1 MNILKL
7 NVAVFSSILFLF
19 FAVVDTAAGGDY
31 PDGKLGKALILD
43 GSSQTIKIPHYAG
56 LKPDKAITISA
67 WIKPE
72 RVGKGGWQWQQIYRK
87 EDGNARALMAIGEY
101 EKKHS
106 LCFGLGINGK
116 FVEHGVPLAPAKLLD
131 GKWHLVC
138 VTFDGKTIKFYADG
152 QEIGASTKARGA
164 IDTGGDAPAYI
175 GSYKGT
181 GEFFKGGIDDV
192 RLYNRALST
201 GEIKTMAA
209 EHLAQT
215 TEPFTIAVLPDTQ
228 FYCDTRLKLSAKWG
242 NGDLRR
248 YFFAQ
253 TKWVRD
259 NQERLNIAF
268 LVHEGDIVQADGPEE
283 WAIAK
288 KAMSVLDGK
297 VPYCM
302 CLGNHD
308 MGFKKSDNKYGG
320 DIAVNRTTLFNK
332 YFPREKFAKRKEFG
346 GTFDP
351 GRHDNSWYH
360 FEATG
365 MKFLIVSLECKPRNE
380 VLAWANKVVA
390 KHPGHRVIVL
400 THAYMSANGR
410 RIDKL
415 GFKIKGNAGE
425 EMWQKLVSKH
435 KNIFMVLCGHSSGEA
450 VLTSKGDHG
459 NQVHQVLSDYQHLN
473 NGGESWLRYMVFVPN
488 ENKIKVYTY
497 NPALDKFRN
506 NPSSRFDLEYTMIRG
521 E

>member
-1 MNILKL
+1 MFWESNSTKHQILCSRGGRL
-7 NVAVFSSILFLF
+7 RVIGMRYFL
-19 FAVVDTAAGGDY
+19 
-31 PDGKLGKALILD
+31 LILVVAM
-43 GSSQTIKIPHYAG
+43 SQFVLTAEKIPS
-56 LKPDKAITISA
+56 DT
-67 WIKPE
+67 
-72 RVGKGGWQWQQIYRK
+72 QNRK
-87 EDGNARALMAIGEY
+87 
-101 EKKHS
+101 KVKS
-106 LCFGLGINGK
+106 
-116 FVEHGVPLAPAKLLD
+116 
-131 GKWHLVC
+131 
-138 VTFDGKTIKFYADG
+138 
-152 QEIGASTKARGA
+152 
-164 IDTGGDAPAYI
+164 
-175 GSYKGT
+175 
-181 GEFFKGGIDDV
+181 
-192 RLYNRALST
+192 
-201 GEIKTMAA
+201 
-209 EHLAQT
+209 
-215 TEPFTIAVLPDTQ
+215 FTLAVLPDTQ

-259 NQERLNIAF
+259 NQKRLNIAF
-268 LVHEGDIVQADGPEE
+268 LVHEGDIVQADAPEE

-308 MGFKKSDNKYGG
+308 MGFKKSNNKYGG

-380 VLAWANKVVA
+380 VLVWANKVVA
-390 KHPGHRVIVL
+390 MHPDHRVIVL

-415 GFKIKGNAGE
+415 GYKIKGNAGE

-473 NGGESWLRYMVFVPN
+473 NGGESWLRYMVFEPN